1 MTGANRPQAD
11 SAFRQLQVFPD
22 TVGCGLFSGA
32 RPPWSTQFADG
43 PQLAAA
49 LALAL
54 ALALEAHVFD
64 LLARDFSGSV
74 YMEFDLMR

>member
-11 SAFRQLQVFPD
+11 SAFRQRQVFPD
-22 TVGCGLFSGA
+22 TVGCGLFSGV

-43 PQLAAA
+43 PQLAA
-49 LALAL
+49 